1 MLTASLSPAP
11 PSPVRAPVLPTNA
24 NWSYSSQVTS
34 VLPIQNGF
42 SVTST
47 CGPSSASRPAS
58 LAGLPIVKVPPGT
71 ATISN
76 ETVVPGMVSV

>member
-1 MLTASLSPAP
+1 
-11 PSPVRAPVLPTNA
+11 
-24 NWSYSSQVTS
+24 VTS

-58 LAGLPIVKVPPGT
+58 LAGLPSMNVPPGT
-71 ATISN
+71 ATMSKV
-76 ETVVPGMVSV
+76 TVELGIFSV